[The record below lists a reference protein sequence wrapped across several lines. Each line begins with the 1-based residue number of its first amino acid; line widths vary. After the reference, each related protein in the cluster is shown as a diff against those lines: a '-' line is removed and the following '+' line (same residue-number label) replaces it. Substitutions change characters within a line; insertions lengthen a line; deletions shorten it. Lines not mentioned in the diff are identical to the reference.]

1 MKLKENLGLFFFLLL
16 LLGALWNSHFH
27 LSRHNFLTLVINEKV
42 ADKFFSRSNSN
53 FVSYDAAATAAADV
67 AECVV
72 QVSLF
77 YFLCSLISQN
87 VSCSVRTADRELPS
101 IHSSTHSFACLCLH
115 FTSLIDQH
123 QQWQRLLSPLPSSSS
138 FPVRV
143 LAPLNCTTTKKK
155 SESRLFLLLLLVW
168 VIELARH

>member
-53 FVSYDAAATAAADV
+53 FVSYDAAATADV

-72 QVSLF
+72 QVFHSLSLSLF
-77 YFLCSLISQN
+77 HFLCSLISQN

-101 IHSSTHSFACLCLH
+101 IHSFIHLLIHLH
-115 FTSLIDQH
+115 VFTSFDRPAAAVAAAFVAVAVVFIFSSA
-123 QQWQRLLSPLPSSSS
+123 SP
-138 FPVRV
+138 
-143 LAPLNCTTTKKK
+143 CTP
-155 SESRLFLLLLLVW
+155 
-168 VIELARH
+168 

>member
-1 MKLKENLGLFFFLLL
+1 MRGKNIFRKWENLARRMKLKENLGLFFFLLL

-53 FVSYDAAATAAADV
+53 FVSYEAAATAAADV

-77 YFLCSLISQN
+77 HFLCSLISQN

-101 IHSSTHSFACLCLH
+101 IHSFIHLLIHLH
-115 FTSLIDQH
+115 VFTSLFDDRPAAAVAAAFVAVAVVFIFSSA
-123 QQWQRLLSPLPSSSS
+123 SP
-138 FPVRV
+138 
-143 LAPLNCTTTKKK
+143 CTP
-155 SESRLFLLLLLVW
+155 
-168 VIELARH
+168 